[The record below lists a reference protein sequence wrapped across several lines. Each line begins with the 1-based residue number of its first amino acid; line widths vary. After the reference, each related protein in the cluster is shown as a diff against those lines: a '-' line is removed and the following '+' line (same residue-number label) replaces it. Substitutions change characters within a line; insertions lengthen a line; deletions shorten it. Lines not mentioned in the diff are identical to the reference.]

1 MVVVV
6 VKSKS
11 AIVIRRGGGVPFI
24 IIFRWCPGAAAA
36 TAATPPTSPKRRGL
50 NKISGNYTEA
60 ERCRVGA
67 AAVVVENSR
76 KREML
81 GLYLHPVFHASNFHH
96 SLPQCSKKLIT
107 FAGLIETHRMRK
119 IMPFKLTV
127 KIIGST
133 KTNRTLFQL
142 YTPYTRLDILG

>member
-1 MVVVV
+1 MVVAV

-36 TAATPPTSPKRRGL
+36 AAATPPTSPKRRGL

-67 AAVVVENSR
+67 AAVVENSR

-96 SLPQCSKKLIT
+96 SLSLSV
-107 FAGLIETHRMRK
+107 
-119 IMPFKLTV
+119 V
-127 KIIGST
+127 KS
-133 KTNRTLFQL
+133 
-142 YTPYTRLDILG
+142 